1 MKNWRL
7 ALAICGFA
15 SVPLGLAGCS
25 DAPDSA
31 TPGHSPSEHSTPEH
45 WPSDLVD
52 ASDKVGVLTS
62 QILAASAATDSPEV
76 AGEIRDGDRTATA
89 AELRQ
94 RLLDVVGWVPEVAAD
109 TPLEETDWI
118 PIHEASERLSRR
130 LRALAP
136 PWDEPTRTQIE
147 DFRALLLEQ
156 AKLIP
161 LPPEE
166 LPAEA
171 VDVESGVLDVPAGSE
186 STELEP
192 GSDAEESA

>member
-7 ALAICGFA
+7 ALAVCGFT

-31 TPGHSPSEHSTPEH
+31 TSEHSPSEHSIPEH

-52 ASDKVGVLTS
+52 ASEKVGALSS
-62 QILAASAATDSPEV
+62 QILAASMPTDSPTLS
-76 AGEIRDGDRTATA
+76 GEIRAGDQAMPI

-109 TPLEETDWI
+109 TPLRESDWI

-136 PWDEPTRTQIE
+136 PWDEPTRTQID
-147 DFRALLLEQ
+147 DFQALLLEQ

-166 LPAEA
+166 LP
-171 VDVESGVLDVPAGSE
+171 VDSSDDEPDVPAGSE

-192 GSDAEESA
+192 ASDAEESA